1 MHDRIGARAARIVG
15 SARREKSN
23 GETMKDP
30 EQKMLESLLKQTE
43 ARHTHLCPRQ
53 ILGVRIGLAGALALG
68 LETPRTDR
76 RLLIIVETDGCFVD
90 GVEVATGASVG
101 HRTLRVEDYGKV
113 AATFVDV
120 KSEQAVRVAP
130 HLDVREK
137 ARRYAPEERRHYF
150 AQLRGYQVM
159 PDDELL
165 HIRPV
170 HLAVPVGD
178 IVSRAGVRVSCAQCG
193 EEIINGREVAVGNRL
208 LCCACAG
215 PAYYHPAGDA
225 HELPVNAEPEPHAL
239 LLLVPRPPDCPH
251 TGDFRHHHKQDRLLY
266 LAEGPVSTMDRGDE

>member
-1 MHDRIGARAARIVG
+1 M
-15 SARREKSN
+15 
-23 GETMKDP
+23 
-30 EQKMLESLLKQTE
+30 
-43 ARHTHLCPRQ
+43 
-53 ILGVRIGLAGALALG
+53 
-68 LETPRTDR
+68 
-76 RLLIIVETDGCFVD
+76 
-90 GVEVATGASVG
+90 G
-101 HRTLRVEDYGKV
+101 HRTSGGGLRRGGDL
-113 AATFVDV
+113 VDV

-130 HLDVREK
+130 HMDVREK

-208 LCCACAG
+208 L
-215 PAYYHPAGDA
+215 
-225 HELPVNAEPEPHAL
+225 LPVPGNTTIQPAT
-239 LLLVPRPPDCPH
+239 R
-251 TGDFRHHHKQDRLLY
+251 TSYR
-266 LAEGPVSTMDRGDE
+266 